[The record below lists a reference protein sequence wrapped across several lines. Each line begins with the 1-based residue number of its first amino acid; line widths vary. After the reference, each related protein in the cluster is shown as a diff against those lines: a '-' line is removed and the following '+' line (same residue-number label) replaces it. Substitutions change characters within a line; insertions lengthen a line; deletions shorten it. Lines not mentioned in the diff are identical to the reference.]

1 MATEN
6 IIFKVLFDT
15 TDATKQVNSLDTVFE
30 KADESAKGLNDT
42 LKKGADGLKE
52 VAKAKKAYVDATAL
66 SIIETKA
73 LTAEMQNALVKD
85 KEFMAVGKQVAD
97 AFKKGKIDEV
107 QALKLLEDAINKGIE
122 ATKKIGNETEKVV
135 VKMKSYKAQVMELK
149 QVLPTLTGDEYVQ
162 AQAKLAHLTDEM
174 GDQQAQIKLLASDT
188 RALDTAMQGLQ
199 LGVGIF
205 AGLQGA
211 AALFGN
217 ENEDVQKALLK
228 VNGAMSVLQSLQAIQ
243 NTLEEKSAFVNSVK
257 LYWKKAVAIAT
268 GQEAAATALNVVAT
282 EAEIVAT
289 EVDTVVTEV
298 NTTAKVTNKLVTM
311 GLIGALVLLAAGLIY
326 VALNYE
332 KVKNS
337 VLDFLGVQRD
347 LNYSQQQEAKMRK
360 YLGEVQAKG
369 YEEAGKEIGQVQT
382 LAAVINDHNQKQSDR
397 ILAIQKYNK
406 LADDGNKISET
417 DLNNTDLVSAAIQRQ
432 TNAIIQRSMMKARE
446 AELEKLFASVVSSQ
460 IAVADYEAKHKEEL
474 ATRAN
479 QTIEEQERLFNA
491 LSGSQAKS
499 ELESLKRYQNYL
511 YNAGKVA
518 EVTAKANAII
528 KQGINVKD
536 IVPEESKQK
545 DPVKVKVKITPVL
558 DVAEAEGLYE
568 DVKKQL
574 EIIDFSKL
582 TISTDFMSVQT
593 NENLS
598 KLLDD
603 TKNFVSNFS
612 SITSTFDSKIG
623 VPFQM
628 LGQIISSSIDI
639 KALNDAV
646 DQQRLQLQGLIEY
659 AAAVRNQNLD
669 LIKQAQDQE
678 IEIKRKG
685 ALELLA
691 ITQSGDEKEIKA
703 IEDKV
708 NKQNAAAI
716 KQVEDTKTNVA
727 KTNKAN
733 DESVTSAKAT
743 LTDLEDKTKKAQAQA
758 VATSLKIVSVA
769 ISAVDAIIDR
779 NIARIDKAIDHQKTA
794 IERAREL
801 AEKGNSQLLD
811 AEEKKMLKLEELRR
825 KESRKKKAAAISE
838 AIVNTAIGVTN
849 ALTTKPAYLSALM
862 AILAGA
868 MGAVQIG
875 IISSQQFAKGGFT
888 GDGTGQRDNT
898 GHIPVGIVHDNEFVM
913 DKEYTSKN
921 RNELE
926 YIHKNRIP
934 LADIIKNNQ
943 MPVMSFNNILGGL
956 QVNNSGQLE
965 ERMRAV
971 ESAILDLPN
980 RMPQTSMNVD
990 SRGLSI
996 RVTELAS
1003 KEKNW
1008 KR

>member
-1 MATEN
+1 MKMYTE
-6 IIFKVLFDT
+6 
-15 TDATKQVNSLDTVFE
+15 S
-30 KADESAKGLNDT
+30 G
-42 LKKGADGLKE
+42 
-52 VAKAKKAYVDATAL
+52 
-66 SIIETKA
+66 
-73 LTAEMQNALVKD
+73 
-85 KEFMAVGKQVAD
+85 
-97 AFKKGKIDEV
+97 
-107 QALKLLEDAINKGIE
+107 
-122 ATKKIGNETEKVV
+122 
-135 VKMKSYKAQVMELK
+135 
-149 QVLPTLTGDEYVQ
+149 
-162 AQAKLAHLTDEM
+162 
-174 GDQQAQIKLLASDT
+174 
-188 RALDTAMQGLQ
+188 
-199 LGVGIF
+199 
-205 AGLQGA
+205 
-211 AALFGN
+211 
-217 ENEDVQKALLK
+217 
-228 VNGAMSVLQSLQAIQ
+228 
-243 NTLEEKSAFVNSVK
+243 FVNSVK

-268 GQEAAATALNVVAT
+268 GQEAAATALNITAT
-282 EAEIVAT
+282 EGEIVAT

-298 NTTAKVTNKLVTM
+298 NTTAKVTNKLATM

-326 VALNYE
+326 IALNYE

-347 LNYSQQQEAKMRK
+347 LNYAQQKEAEMRK

-369 YEEAGKEIGQVQT
+369 YEEAGKEIGQVKT

-406 LADDGNKISET
+406 LADEGNKISEK

-460 IAVADYEAKHKEEL
+460 IAVAEYEAKNKEEL

-479 QTIEEQERLFNA
+479 QTAEETERLFNA
-491 LSGSQAKS
+491 LSGTQAKA
-499 ELESLKRYQNYL
+499 ELESIKRWQNYL
-511 YNAGKVA
+511 YNVGKVA

-536 IVPEESKQK
+536 IVPEESKKEAK
-545 DPVKVKVKITPVL
+545 DPVKVKVKIAPVL
-558 DVAEAEGLYE
+558 DVAEAEGLYQ
-568 DVKKQL
+568 DIKKEL

-582 TISTDFMSVQT
+582 TITTDFMSVQT

-628 LGQIISSSIDI
+628 LGEIITSSIDI

-646 DQQRLQLQGLIEY
+646 DQQRLQLQGLVEY

-691 ITQSGDEKEIKA
+691 IIQSGDEKEIKA

-708 NKQNAAAI
+708 NKQNAAAS
-716 KQVEDTKTNVA
+716 KQVEDTKTNVV

-733 DESVTSAKAT
+733 EESVTSAKST
-743 LTDLEDKTKKAQAQA
+743 LTELEDKTKKAEAQA
-758 VATSLKIVSVA
+758 VVASLNIVGAA
-769 ISAVDAIIDR
+769 ISAVDAVIDN
-779 NIARIDKAIDHQKTA
+779 NIAKIDKAIDHQKTA

-801 AEKGNSQLLD
+801 ADKGNSQLLD

-825 KESRKKKAAAISE
+825 KESRKKKAIAISE

-849 ALTTKPAYLSALM
+849 ALTTKPAYLAALM

-898 GHIPVGIVHDNEFVM
+898 GHIPVGIVHDNEFVL

-943 MPVMSFNNILGGL
+943 MPIMSFNNVLGGL
-956 QVNNSGQLE
+956 QVNSSGQLE

-971 ESAILDLPN
+971 ETAILDLPN

-996 RVTELAS
+996 KMTEISA
-1003 KEKNW
+1003 KEKSW

>member
-1 MATEN
+1 
-6 IIFKVLFDT
+6 
-15 TDATKQVNSLDTVFE
+15 
-30 KADESAKGLNDT
+30 
-42 LKKGADGLKE
+42 
-52 VAKAKKAYVDATAL
+52 
-66 SIIETKA
+66 
-73 LTAEMQNALVKD
+73 
-85 KEFMAVGKQVAD
+85 
-97 AFKKGKIDEV
+97 
-107 QALKLLEDAINKGIE
+107 
-122 ATKKIGNETEKVV
+122 
-135 VKMKSYKAQVMELK
+135 
-149 QVLPTLTGDEYVQ
+149 
-162 AQAKLAHLTDEM
+162 
-174 GDQQAQIKLLASDT
+174 
-188 RALDTAMQGLQ
+188 
-199 LGVGIF
+199 
-205 AGLQGA
+205 
-211 AALFGN
+211 
-217 ENEDVQKALLK
+217 
-228 VNGAMSVLQSLQAIQ
+228 
-243 NTLEEKSAFVNSVK
+243 
-257 LYWKKAVAIAT
+257 
-268 GQEAAATALNVVAT
+268 
-282 EAEIVAT
+282 
-289 EVDTVVTEV
+289 
-298 NTTAKVTNKLVTM
+298 
-311 GLIGALVLLAAGLIY
+311 
-326 VALNYE
+326 
-332 KVKNS
+332 
-337 VLDFLGVQRD
+337 
-347 LNYSQQQEAKMRK
+347 
-360 YLGEVQAKG
+360 
-369 YEEAGKEIGQVQT
+369 
-382 LAAVINDHNQKQSDR
+382 
-397 ILAIQKYNK
+397 
-406 LADDGNKISET
+406 
-417 DLNNTDLVSAAIQRQ
+417 
-432 TNAIIQRSMMKARE
+432 
-446 AELEKLFASVVSSQ
+446 
-460 IAVADYEAKHKEEL
+460 
-474 ATRAN
+474 
-479 QTIEEQERLFNA
+479 
-491 LSGSQAKS
+491 
-499 ELESLKRYQNYL
+499 
-511 YNAGKVA
+511 
-518 EVTAKANAII
+518 
-528 KQGINVKD
+528 
-536 IVPEESKQK
+536 
-545 DPVKVKVKITPVL
+545 
-558 DVAEAEGLYE
+558 
-568 DVKKQL
+568 
-574 EIIDFSKL
+574 
-582 TISTDFMSVQT
+582 MSVQT

-628 LGQIISSSIDI
+628 LGEIIASSIDI

-659 AAAVRNQNLD
+659 ADAVRNQNLD
-669 LIKQAQDQE
+669 LIQQAQDQE
-678 IEIKRKG
+678 VEIKRKG

-691 ITQSGDEKEIKA
+691 IIQSGDEKEIKA

-708 NKQNAAAI
+708 NKQNAAAA

-758 VATSLKIVSVA
+758 ITSSLKIVSVA

-801 AEKGNSQLLD
+801 ADKGNSQLLD

-838 AIVNTAIGVTN
+838 AVVNTAIGVTN
-849 ALTTKPAYLSALM
+849 ALTTKPAYLAAIM

-898 GHIPVGIVHDNEFVM
+898 GHIPVGIVHDNEFVL

-956 QVNNSGQLE
+956 QVNSSGQLE

-971 ESAILDLPN
+971 ETAILDLPN

>member
-1 MATEN
+1 
-6 IIFKVLFDT
+6 
-15 TDATKQVNSLDTVFE
+15 
-30 KADESAKGLNDT
+30 
-42 LKKGADGLKE
+42 
-52 VAKAKKAYVDATAL
+52 
-66 SIIETKA
+66 
-73 LTAEMQNALVKD
+73 
-85 KEFMAVGKQVAD
+85 
-97 AFKKGKIDEV
+97 
-107 QALKLLEDAINKGIE
+107 
-122 ATKKIGNETEKVV
+122 
-135 VKMKSYKAQVMELK
+135 
-149 QVLPTLTGDEYVQ
+149 
-162 AQAKLAHLTDEM
+162 
-174 GDQQAQIKLLASDT
+174 
-188 RALDTAMQGLQ
+188 
-199 LGVGIF
+199 
-205 AGLQGA
+205 
-211 AALFGN
+211 LFGS

-228 VNGAMSVLQSLQAIQ
+228 VNGAMAVLQSLQAIQ
-243 NTLEEKSAFVNSVK
+243 NTLDAESGFVNSVK
-257 LYWKKAVAIAT
+257 LYWQNLFNASTETSIILAEENIVATEGETAATGLYGIALRVVTAIQTQFGVSSATAWAIAT
-268 GQEAAATALNVVAT
+268 GG
-282 EAEIVAT
+282 
-289 EVDTVVTEV
+289 VTLLL
-298 NTTAKVTNKLVTM
+298 A
-311 GLIGALVLLAAGLIY
+311 GIAALVIAY
-326 VALNYE
+326 KDMVPWVAQLTREQENE
-332 KVKNS
+332 LKLRQSIADVSDEAVKNS
-337 VLDFLGVQRD
+337 SKELATVISLGTAIKD
-347 LNYSQQQEAKMRK
+347 QQLSR
-360 YLGEVQAKG
+360 
-369 YEEAGKEIGQVQT
+369 EERLK
-382 LAAVINDHNQKQSDR
+382 AVV
-397 ILAIQKYNK
+397 KYNE
-406 LADDGNKISET
+406 LAEDGNKIDATQIDNSSLIESAIRRQT
-417 DLNNTDLVSAAIQRQ
+417 DLIVKRSLARAAENEITKIAEESLSDRQFIQDQKENILKEQKAIENQKKGIYDASAAATETMSGEQL
-432 TNAIIQRSMMKARE
+432 KAQKT
-446 AELEKLFASVVSSQ
+446 LS
-460 IAVADYEAKHKEEL
+460 D
-474 ATRAN
+474 TRAAG
-479 QTIEEQERLFNA
+479 TKEVIRLAEERIKDADLRIKKLYELFGVTDN
-491 LSGSQAKS
+491 
-499 ELESLKRYQNYL
+499 
-511 YNAGKVA
+511 
-518 EVTAKANAII
+518 EVKEVKA
-528 KQGINVKD
+528 
-536 IVPEESKQK
+536 K
-545 DPVKVKVKITPVL
+545 DPVKVKVKIAPVL
-558 DVAEAEGLYE
+558 DVAEAEGLYQ
-568 DVKKQL
+568 DIKKEL
-574 EIIDFSKL
+574 DIIDFSKL
-582 TISTDFMSVQT
+582 TITTDFMSVQT

-628 LGQIISSSIDI
+628 LGEIIASSIDI

-659 AAAVRNQNLD
+659 ADAVRNQNLD
-669 LIKQAQDQE
+669 LIQQAQDQE
-678 IEIKRKG
+678 VEIKRKG

-691 ITQSGDEKEIKA
+691 IIQSGDEKEIKA

-708 NKQNAAAI
+708 NKQNAAAS

-758 VATSLKIVSVA
+758 ITSSLKIVSVA

-801 AEKGNSQLLD
+801 ADKGNSQLLD

-838 AIVNTAIGVTN
+838 AVVNTAIGVTN
-849 ALTTKPAYLSALM
+849 ALTTKPAYLAAIM

-898 GHIPVGIVHDNEFVM
+898 GHIPVGIVHDNEFVL

-956 QVNNSGQLE
+956 QVNSSGQLE